1 MTVRQRSGLCAR
13 SSGMNRNQVIAIA
26 IAAVNMAIV
35 LLFPPFDSYSISK
48 TQIPVFS
55 GFYFYPSRLD
65 SMVVNS
71 SLLMLE
77 SFVVA
82 INAGI
87 AVLLLRT
94 RSFTPRRRLSMQNA
108 TLILVAV
115 NLVVILLF
123 PPFESVFAMTKASIP
138 TFEGFYFIFARQ
150 QNHVIVTPIIYLEVI
165 FVLLNGIIFW
175 LFFREKQNRAPTAK
189 EAMKVVTALRSGGN

>member
-1 MTVRQRSGLCAR
+1 
-13 SSGMNRNQVIAIA
+13 MNRNQMIALA
-26 IAAVNMAIV
+26 IAAANMAIV
-35 LLFPPFDSYSISK
+35 LLFPPFDSYSMTR

-55 GFYFYPSRLD
+55 GFYFYPSRAD
-65 SMVVNS
+65 YMIVNS

-87 AVLLLRT
+87 AVLLLRN
-94 RSFTPRRRLSMQNA
+94 RSHAARRRVSLQNA

-123 PPFESVFAMTKASIP
+123 PPFESVFAMTKAALP

-150 QNHVIVTPIIYLEVI
+150 QNHVIVTPILYLEVI

-175 LFFREKQNRAPTAK
+175 LFFREKQDRAPTAE
-189 EAMKVVTALRSGGN
+189 EAMKVVTAIRSGGG